1 MKDPAVSVI
10 LPVYRQADHITSVVR
25 EYVAALADLPCSHEI
40 LLVVN
45 GPTDDG
51 SLDACR
57 AIEGEYDSIR
67 TLESDVAGWGRAV
80 RVGVEASQG
89 DMICYTNSARTSAK
103 DLMDVLTTAIGQRSA
118 IVKATRKIREGFV
131 RRLGSLLYNLECRA
145 LFDLPYWDINGTPKV
160 FPRAFARLLELKCD
174 DDLYDL
180 EFLVTCLEEDHPVIS
195 VSTFSAIRHGGKSTT
210 GVRAALR
217 LYRGAI
223 VMRRQ
228 WRQR

>member
-1 MKDPAVSVI
+1 MKEPSISII
-10 LPVYRQADHITSVVR
+10 LPVYRQADHIRSVVQV
-25 EYVAALADLPCSHEI
+25 YVDALGPIHATYEV

-51 SLDACR
+51 SLGVCR
-57 AIEGEYDSIR
+57 TVESEFESVR
-67 TLESDVAGWGRAV
+67 TITSEIPGWGRAV
-80 RVGVEASQG
+80 RVGIESSRG
-89 DMICYTNSARTSAK
+89 DLICYTNSARTSAK
-103 DLMDVLTTAIGQRSA
+103 DLTDVLKAAMGQRDA

-160 FPRAFARLLELKCD
+160 FPRAFARLLALTRD
-174 DDLYDL
+174 DDLIDL
-180 EFLVTCLEEDHPVIS
+180 EFLVTCIEENHPVIS

-217 LYRGAI
+217 LYCGAI
-223 VMRRQ
+223 TMWSQ
-228 WRQR
+228 WRQK

>member
-1 MKDPAVSVI
+1 MKDPSISII
-10 LPVYRQADHITSVVR
+10 LPVYRQADHIRSVVH
-25 EYVAALADLPCSHEI
+25 EYVDALAQIKAVHEI

-51 SLDACR
+51 SVDVCRSVEGEFESVR
-57 AIEGEYDSIR
+57 AITSEIP
-67 TLESDVAGWGRAV
+67 GWGRAV
-80 RVGVEASQG
+80 RVGIESSRG
-89 DMICYTNSARTSAK
+89 DLICYTNSARTSAK
-103 DLMDVLTTAIGQRSA
+103 DLTDVLTTALGQGDA

-160 FPRAFARLLELKCD
+160 FPRTFTRLLTLTRD
-174 DDLYDL
+174 DDLLDL
-180 EFLVTCLEEDHPVIS
+180 EFLVTCIEEDHPVIS

-217 LYRGAI
+217 LYYGAI
-223 VMRRQ
+223 AMRSQ
-228 WRQR
+228 WRRR